1 MVSLLGL
8 IFDIVELDSSEWYS
22 GDYNYWT
29 VRESDGKNLFLS
41 YRTSSELILGVPDS
55 EWSRVSAYVPCLDAV
70 SLEDE
75 PVFIPY
81 RELEFY
87 LSVSLDIK
95 RPVWYDTVTKY
106 PRIMVSGSCCRTCG
120 NRDISLYCFNGFPC
134 DGRNPI
140 ADCYTGKYPNFFD
153 FIFDIANWIRECGS
167 LTVAVYVYQFW
178 CLNEENTSLEDYDL
192 KVVVND
198 NLIIVGE

>member
-22 GDYNYWT
+22 GDYKYWT
-29 VRESDGKNLFLS
+29 VRESDGKNIFLS
-41 YRTSSELILGVPDS
+41 YRTSSELIMGVSDS
-55 EWSRVSAYVPCLDAV
+55 VWDRVSEYVPCLDAV

-81 RELEFY
+81 CELEFY
-87 LSVSLDIK
+87 LSISLDIK

-106 PRIMVSGSCCRTCG
+106 PRVVVSGNCCRTCG
-120 NRDISLYCFNGFPC
+120 NMGISFYCFNGFPC
-134 DGRNPI
+134 DGKRPV

-153 FIFDIANWIRECGS
+153 LVFDIANWVRECGN
-167 LTVAVYVYQFW
+167 LTVVVYVYQFW
-178 CLNEENTSLEDYDL
+178 CVDEGNTPVEDYDL
-192 KVVVND
+192 KVVVNG
-198 NLIIVGE
+198 NIIIVGE

>member
-8 IFDIVELDSSEWYS
+8 IFDIVELDSNEWYS

-41 YRTSSELILGVPDS
+41 YRTSSELIMGVPSS
-55 EWSRVSAYVPCLDAV
+55 EWSRVSVYVPCLDMYSA
-70 SLEDE
+70 EDE

-87 LSVSLDIK
+87 LSISLDIK
-95 RPVWYDTVTKY
+95 RLIWYDTVTKY
-106 PRIMVSGSCCRTCG
+106 TRVVVSGNCCRTCG
-120 NRDISLYCFNGFPC
+120 NRGINLYCFNNFPC
-134 DGRNPI
+134 DGKRPVAN
-140 ADCYTGKYPNFFD
+140 CYTGKYPNFFD
-153 FIFDIANWIRECGS
+153 LIFDIANWIRECGN
-167 LTVAVYVYQFW
+167 LTVVIYVYQFW
-178 CLNEENTSLEDYDL
+178 CVDEGNTPVEDYDL
-192 KVVVND
+192 KVVVNG